1 VSTTKV
7 RRELVAGLGVAAV
20 GLGIG
25 AAVVAT
31 AGNAAADP
39 VSPLDPNVA
48 AWIDGVTGTPDTASV
63 DPFSLPDPSFAVS
76 MSGLT
81 LFQEGSATAV
91 SGPGDIAIAFG
102 TDSDAD
108 ASFSPSGIGDFAFAD
123 GTLSD
128 AIALGYSDVATA
140 VGNFDVAT
148 LSGPNS
154 SAFDD
159 NGNFD
164 FASVVNTGSGIDDA
178 AAGGISSNLLGN
190 FDIAQV
196 VGTSSTAIAGASE
209 NTAGS
214 FDLAQPFGDMLTAVA
229 TGGNF
234 LVDILP

>member
-63 DPFSLPDPSFAVS
+63 DPFSLPDPSFAIS
-76 MSGLT
+76 ISGLT

-128 AIALGYSDVATA
+128 AIALGNPDVATA
-140 VGNFDVAT
+140 V
-148 LSGPNS
+148 GPNS

-178 AAGGISSNLLGN
+178 AAGGISSNLFGN

-209 NTAGS
+209 NAAGS
-214 FDLAQPFGDMLTAVA
+214 FDLGQAFGDMLTAVA